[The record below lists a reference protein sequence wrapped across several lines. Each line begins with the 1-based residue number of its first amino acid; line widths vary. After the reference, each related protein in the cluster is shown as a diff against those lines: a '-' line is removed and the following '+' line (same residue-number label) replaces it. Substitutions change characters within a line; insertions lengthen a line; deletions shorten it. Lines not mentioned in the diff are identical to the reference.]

1 MSTISLSKEVSI
13 SRTIHYCW
21 FGESPLPETAQKCIE
36 SWEKFFPD
44 YEIKEWNES
53 NFDVNCCAYIQEAYQ
68 EKKWE
73 IGRAHV

>member
-36 SWEKFFPD
+36 SWEKFFP
-44 YEIKEWNES
+44 IMKSKNGM
-53 NFDVNCCAYIQEAYQ
+53 NLILM
-68 EKKWE
+68 
-73 IGRAHV
+73 